1 MSKRTYKH
9 QADVRKQYLRVV
21 DRIGGETSK
30 LSREVSSV
38 LGTYLPSLEQSVN
51 ANDLRSV
58 SKRIDTFSE
67 NAQASDLMKRALQQA
82 YAPENIRTKR
92 DAMKATLD
100 LATLEYQYGEV
111 KSLAQ
116 ELYDAG
122 YDEQKHLTDF
132 LNNASL
138 STDELKNIVRRDF
151 YEQTYQQRAVDNATL
166 YRQRLDD
173 VIREYELAEDKD
185 LGDSIIHAQHLTE
198 DEKSDSLRYRSE
210 RLATSE
216 DARVR
221 ADVHQELYEK
231 DENIIGYRFVSE
243 LNENT
248 CETCGGLHGKVYL
261 KNEFVKGSTAPP
273 IHPHCACS
281 TEAVYEV

>member
-21 DRIGGETSK
+21 DRIGGDTSK

-51 ANDLRSV
+51 ANDLRNIT
-58 SKRIDTFSE
+58 KRIDTFSE
-67 NAQASDLMKRALQQA
+67 NAQASDLMKRALHQT
-82 YAPENIRTKR
+82 YAPESIRTKR

-122 YDEQKHLTDF
+122 YSEQKHLTDF

-151 YEQTYQQRAVDNATL
+151 YEQTYQQRAVDNSTE
-166 YRQRLDD
+166 YRRRLDD
-173 VIREYELAEDKD
+173 VIRDYELAEDKD
-185 LGDSIIHAQHLTE
+185 LGNSINTAQHLTE

-231 DENIIGYRFVSE
+231 DEAIVGYRFISE
-243 LNENT
+243 LNSNT

-261 KNEFVKGSTAPP
+261 KSEFVKGSTAPP
-273 IHPHCACS
+273 IHPHCACN
-281 TEAVYEV
+281 TEPVYEV